1 LNKKKIDEFRD
12 TNLPEHLLVIQHLSK
27 GYKMS
32 SKIFELDETT
42 GKIEFKVDVQDGYL
56 ENKKDIFHQNI
67 KVLYKEL
74 NRQRMYPA

>member
-42 GKIEFKVDVQDGYL
+42 GKIEFKVDQCMVY
-56 ENKKDIFHQNI
+56 
-67 KVLYKEL
+67 
-74 NRQRMYPA
+74 